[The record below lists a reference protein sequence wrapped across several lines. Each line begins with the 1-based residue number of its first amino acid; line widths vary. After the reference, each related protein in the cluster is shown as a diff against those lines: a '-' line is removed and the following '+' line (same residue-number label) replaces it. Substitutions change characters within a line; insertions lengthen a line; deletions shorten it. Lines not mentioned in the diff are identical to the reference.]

1 MTQQTDRMGP
11 EGDATIPARISS
23 RSDKERVL
31 SLLVEDHPGVLNRV
45 SGLVRRRG
53 FNISAL
59 SVAPSEQP
67 GFSRM
72 TLTVDAG
79 HAEVDQVEKQ
89 LDRLIEVVEV
99 TDLTGSERIHRE
111 LLVGRVDATADAA
124 LAEAG
129 AHVLHSN
136 GNGLVFEF
144 TGDDTSAESLIE
156 QLKAHG
162 LRELTR
168 SGPVAVRR

>member
-1 MTQQTDRMGP
+1 
-11 EGDATIPARISS
+11 
-23 RSDKERVL
+23 
-31 SLLVEDHPGVLNRV
+31 VLNRV

-72 TLTVDAG
+72 SMTVDAG

-99 TDLTGSERIHRE
+99 RDLTGSETIHRE
-111 LLVGRVDATADAA
+111 LLMGRVDGSAADV
-124 LAEAG
+124 LGGAG
-129 AHVLHSN
+129 ARLLHQN
-136 GNGLVFEF
+136 GHGIVFEY
-144 TGDDTSAESLIE
+144 TGDEAAAERLIE
-156 QLKAHG
+156 QLKEHG
-162 LRELTR
+162 LRELSR

>member
-1 MTQQTDRMGP
+1 M
-11 EGDATIPARISS
+11 
-23 RSDKERVL
+23 RSEKERVI
-31 SLLVEDHPGVLNRV
+31 SLLVVDNPGVLNRV

-59 SVAPSEQP
+59 SVAPSEKP

-89 LDRLIEVVEV
+89 LDRLVEVVEV
-99 TDLTGSERIHRE
+99 DDLTGSERIHRE
-111 LLVGRVDATADAA
+111 LLVGRVDGSAA
-124 LAEAG
+124 QMLREAG
-129 AHVLHSN
+129 AGVLHQN
-136 GNGLVFEF
+136 GHGLVFEF
-144 TGDDTSAESLIE
+144 TGDEGAVERLIQE
-156 QLKAHG
+156 LKGHG

>member
-1 MTQQTDRMGP
+1 MKSEKDRV
-11 EGDATIPARISS
+11 I
-23 RSDKERVL
+23 

-59 SVAPSEQP
+59 SVAPSEKP

-72 TLTVDAG
+72 TLTVNAG

-99 TDLTGSERIHRE
+99 TDLTAERFHRE
-111 LLVGRVDATADAA
+111 LLVGRADDSAETVLAA
-124 LAEAG
+124 AG
-129 AHVLHSN
+129 ANQLHRN
-136 GNGLVFEF
+136 GHGIVFEY
-144 TGDDTSAESLIE
+144 TG
-156 QLKAHG
+156 
-162 LRELTR
+162 
-168 SGPVAVRR
+168 

>member
-1 MTQQTDRMGP
+1 M
-11 EGDATIPARISS
+11 
-23 RSDKERVL
+23 RSERRERVI

-59 SVAPSEQP
+59 SVARSEKP

-72 TLTVDAG
+72 TLSVDAG

-99 TDLTGSERIHRE
+99 TDLTESDCIHRE
-111 LLVGRVDATADAA
+111 LLVGRTDDSAA
-124 LAEAG
+124 ELLAG
-129 AHVLHSN
+129 AGARTLHQN
-136 GNGLVFEF
+136 GHGIVFEY
-144 TGDDTSAESLIE
+144 TGDAPDADRLIQE
-156 QLKAHG
+156 LKGHG

>member
-1 MTQQTDRMGP
+1 M
-11 EGDATIPARISS
+11 
-23 RSDKERVL
+23 RSEKERVI
-31 SLLVEDHPGVLNRV
+31 SLLVEDNPGVLNRV

-59 SVAPSEQP
+59 SVAPSERP

-72 TLTVDAG
+72 TLAVDAG

-111 LLVGRVDATADAA
+111 LLVGRVDDSAAPA
-124 LAEAG
+124 LAAAG
-129 AHVLHSN
+129 AGVLHQN
-136 GNGLVFEF
+136 GHGIVFEF
-144 TGDDTSAESLIE
+144 TGEEDAAERLIE
-156 QLKAHG
+156 EMKGHG

>member
-1 MTQQTDRMGP
+1 M
-11 EGDATIPARISS
+11 
-23 RSDKERVL
+23 RSEKERVI
-31 SLLVEDHPGVLNRV
+31 SILVEDHPGVLNRV

-59 SVAPSEQP
+59 SVAPSERP

-72 TLTVDAG
+72 SMTVDAG
-79 HAEVDQVEKQ
+79 HAEVDQVKKQ

-99 TDLTGSERIHRE
+99 RDLTGSERIHRE
-111 LLVGRVDATADAA
+111 LVVGRVDASADPV

-129 AHVLHSN
+129 ARVLHQN
-136 GNGLVFEF
+136 GDGVVFEF
-144 TGDDTSAESLIE
+144 TGDDAAAERFIE
-156 QLKAHG
+156 ALKGHG
-162 LRELTR
+162 LREMSR

>member
-1 MTQQTDRMGP
+1 M
-11 EGDATIPARISS
+11 
-23 RSDKERVL
+23 RSDTKQRVI

-59 SVAPSEQP
+59 SVAPSEQA

-72 TLTVDAG
+72 TLTVHAG
-79 HAEVDQVEKQ
+79 HSEVDQVEKQ

-99 TDLTGSERIHRE
+99 TDLTEFERIHRE
-111 LLVGRVDATADAA
+111 LVVGRADDSAEP
-124 LAEAG
+124 LLTEAG
-129 AHVLHSN
+129 ATLLHRN
-136 GNGLVFEF
+136 GHGLVFEY
-144 TGDDTSAESLIE
+144 TGDAAEAEQLI
-156 QLKAHG
+156 QDLKAHG

>member
-1 MTQQTDRMGP
+1 MRS
-11 EGDATIPARISS
+11 EKS
-23 RSDKERVL
+23 RVI

-45 SGLVRRRG
+45 SGLIRRRG

-59 SVAPSEQP
+59 SVAASERP

-72 TLTVDAG
+72 TFAVDAG

-99 TDLTGSERIHRE
+99 TDLTTSERVHRE
-111 LLVGRVDATADAA
+111 LLVGRADDTAAGLLGERGAA
-124 LAEAG
+124 
-129 AHVLHSN
+129 VLHSN
-136 GNGLVFEF
+136 GHGLVFEYV
-144 TGDDTSAESLIE
+144 GEEAAVERLIE
-156 QLKAHG
+156 DLKGHG

>member
-1 MTQQTDRMGP
+1 M
-11 EGDATIPARISS
+11 
-23 RSDKERVL
+23 RSEKERVI
-31 SLLVEDHPGVLNRV
+31 SLLVADNPGVLNRV

-59 SVAPSEQP
+59 SVAPSERP

-99 TDLTGSERIHRE
+99 QDLTGSERIHRE
-111 LLVGRVDATADAA
+111 LVVGRVDESGSDL

-129 AHVLHSN
+129 ARLLHRN
-136 GNGLVFEF
+136 GSGLVFEF
-144 TGDDTSAESLIE
+144 TGDDTAAERLIE
-156 QLKAHG
+156 ELKGHG
-162 LRELTR
+162 LRELAR

>member
-1 MTQQTDRMGP
+1 M
-11 EGDATIPARISS
+11 
-23 RSDKERVL
+23 RSEKERVI

-59 SVAPSEQP
+59 SVARSERP

-99 TDLTGSERIHRE
+99 TDLTGSERIQRE
-111 LLVGRVDATADAA
+111 LLIGRVEPSAA
-124 LAEAG
+124 VALHEAG
-129 AHVLHSN
+129 AQVLHRN
-136 GNGLVFEF
+136 GNGMVFEF
-144 TGDDTSAESLIE
+144 TGGEDAAERLIE
-156 QLKAHG
+156 ELKSHG

>member
-1 MTQQTDRMGP
+1 MKS
-11 EGDATIPARISS
+11 EN
-23 RSDKERVL
+23 ERVIT
-31 SLLVEDHPGVLNRV
+31 LLVEDHPGVLNRV

-59 SVAPSEQP
+59 SVAASERP

-72 TLTVDAG
+72 TFSVSAG

-99 TDLTGSERIHRE
+99 RDLTGSERIHRE
-111 LLVGRVDATADAA
+111 LVVGRVDDSAAAA
-124 LAEAG
+124 LTQAG
-129 AHVLHSN
+129 ARVLHQN
-136 GNGLVFEF
+136 GNGIVFEF
-144 TGDDTSAESLIE
+144 TGDDMAAERLIE
-156 QLKAHG
+156 EMKGHG
-162 LRELTR
+162 LRELSR

>member
-1 MTQQTDRMGP
+1 MTADVKRGTSDR
-11 EGDATIPARISS
+11 
-23 RSDKERVL
+23 ERVI

-59 SVAPSEQP
+59 SVARSEKP

-99 TDLTGSERIHRE
+99 TDLTGAERIHRE
-111 LLVGRVDATADAA
+111 LIVGRVDAGAA
-124 LAEAG
+124 PALEAAG
-129 AHVLHSN
+129 AQVLHQN
-136 GNGLVFEF
+136 GDGVVFEF
-144 TGDDTSAESLIE
+144 TGDGAASERLIQE
-156 QLKAHG
+156 LKGHG

>member
-1 MTQQTDRMGP
+1 MKS
-11 EGDATIPARISS
+11 EN
-23 RSDKERVL
+23 ERVIT
-31 SLLVEDHPGVLNRV
+31 LLVEDHPGVLNRV

-59 SVAPSEQP
+59 SVAASERP

-72 TLTVDAG
+72 TFSVSAG

-99 TDLTGSERIHRE
+99 RDLTGLERFHRE
-111 LLVGRVDATADAA
+111 LVVGRVDGTATGA
-124 LAEAG
+124 LEQAG
-129 AHVLHSN
+129 ARVLHQN
-136 GNGLVFEF
+136 GNGIVFEF
-144 TGDDTSAESLIE
+144 TGDDAAAERLIE
-156 QLKAHG
+156 DMKRHG
-162 LRELTR
+162 LRELSR

>member
-1 MTQQTDRMGP
+1 M
-11 EGDATIPARISS
+11 
-23 RSDKERVL
+23 RSEKERVI

-59 SVAPSEQP
+59 SVAASEQP

-79 HAEVDQVEKQ
+79 YSEVDQVEKQ

-99 TDLTGSERIHRE
+99 TDLTGSEGIHRE
-111 LLVGRVDATADAA
+111 LLVGRVDDSAGAV
-124 LAEAG
+124 LAEVG
-129 AHVLHSN
+129 ARLLHQN
-136 GNGLVFEF
+136 GNGIVFEF
-144 TGDDTSAESLIE
+144 TGDDLAAERLIE
-156 QLKAHG
+156 ELKPHG

>member
-1 MTQQTDRMGP
+1 MTQQTDHMGP
-11 EGDATIPARISS
+11 EAGAAIPARISG
-23 RSDKERVL
+23 RSESDRTIL
-31 SLLVEDHPGVLNRV
+31 LLVEDHPGVLNRV

-59 SVAPSEQP
+59 SVAPSERP

-72 TLTVDAG
+72 SMTVSAG

-99 TDLTGSERIHRE
+99 RDITGSETIHRE
-111 LLVGRVDATADAA
+111 LVVGRVDDSAGAM

-129 AHVLHSN
+129 ARVLHQN
-136 GNGLVFEF
+136 GNGIVFEY
-144 TGDDTSAESLIE
+144 TGDDLAAERLIE
-156 QLKAHG
+156 ELKEHG
-162 LRELTR
+162 LRELSR

>member
-1 MTQQTDRMGP
+1 M
-11 EGDATIPARISS
+11 
-23 RSDKERVL
+23 RSEKERVI
-31 SLLVEDHPGVLNRV
+31 SLLVEDSPGVLNRV

-59 SVAPSEQP
+59 SVAPSETP

-99 TDLTGSERIHRE
+99 QDLTGSERIHRE
-111 LLVGRVDATADAA
+111 LLIGRVNDSAIAPLQTI
-124 LAEAG
+124 G
-129 AHVLHSN
+129 ARVLHAN
-136 GNGLVFEF
+136 GNGIVFEF
-144 TGDDTSAESLIE
+144 IGDEDAAERLVAE
-156 QLKAHG
+156 MKGHG

>member
-1 MTQQTDRMGP
+1 M
-11 EGDATIPARISS
+11 
-23 RSDKERVL
+23 RSEKELVI

-59 SVAPSEQP
+59 SVAPSERA

-72 TLTVDAG
+72 SMTVDAG
-79 HAEVDQVEKQ
+79 HAEVDQVAKQ

-99 TDLTGSERIHRE
+99 RDLTGSERIHRE
-111 LLVGRVDATADAA
+111 LVVGRVDDSAERA
-124 LAEAG
+124 LTEAG
-129 AHVLHSN
+129 ARVLHQN
-136 GNGLVFEF
+136 GNGIVFEY
-144 TGDDTSAESLIE
+144 TGDDLAAERLIE
-156 QLKAHG
+156 EMKGHG
-162 LRELTR
+162 LRELSR